1 MSESS
6 NYSEFYKRPT
16 LVDTE
21 NHEKESEIPA
31 QIGKYKVESL
41 LNRGGMSLLYL
52 GIHPETKEPI
62 TIKVL
67 LDEYLSNKEMVERF
81 LHESEIIAM
90 TDHPNI
96 VRLYGQGRWEKGLY
110 IAMEFIQGISLR
122 QLILQQTLSLKRSLE
137 IVLQIAHALLHL
149 HSHGIVH
156 RDLKPENI
164 LLTAQGG
171 IKVVDFGIAALWEDR
186 EKDGKKKKR
195 FIGTPLYM
203 SPEQEQD
210 PSTASFASDIY
221 SLGIVTYELVL
232 GRLSH
237 GVIHLGLLP
246 KRLST
251 ILAKALETDL
261 TKRYRD
267 IVDFIHDISSYLS
280 SGDMKNDMLGR
291 DYLGELSENLQ
302 AAKALLITAVPDWPK
317 MEIGMGTNMS
327 AAVSTT
333 YFDFFERR
341 DNTYSVALGEALTTG
356 VEGLLTIALLRGMVR
371 TLVMMKE
378 NPKELVSKLNDLLL
392 EEKGEKAI
400 SFAYLTL
407 YPAQNRF
414 SYIACG

>member
-171 IKVVDFGIAALWEDR
+171 IKVVDFGIAALWKI
-186 EKDGKKKKR
+186 EKKMGRKR
-195 FIGTPLYM
+195 N
-203 SPEQEQD
+203 
-210 PSTASFASDIY
+210 AS
-221 SLGIVTYELVL
+221 LE
-232 GRLSH
+232 
-237 GVIHLGLLP
+237 HLF
-246 KRLST
+246 T
-251 ILAKALETDL
+251 
-261 TKRYRD
+261 
-267 IVDFIHDISSYLS
+267 
-280 SGDMKNDMLGR
+280 
-291 DYLGELSENLQ
+291 
-302 AAKALLITAVPDWPK
+302 
-317 MEIGMGTNMS
+317 
-327 AAVSTT
+327 
-333 YFDFFERR
+333 
-341 DNTYSVALGEALTTG
+341 
-356 VEGLLTIALLRGMVR
+356 
-371 TLVMMKE
+371 
-378 NPKELVSKLNDLLL
+378 
-392 EEKGEKAI
+392 
-400 SFAYLTL
+400 
-407 YPAQNRF
+407 
-414 SYIACG
+414 